1 MLKKLWKWNAKI
13 GGKLVNVDPD
23 AEWEDLKER
32 WKGMRKSPKEF
43 VRLYIEKVKENFQWL
58 KSYKDFPIYKIGS
71 GLILT
76 SIFITSVPEKISK
89 HLSTQRLK
97 YNLENCLN
105 CTYEQKLLM
114 IERYE
119 NRRKLEQ
126 YGAL

>member
-43 VRLYIEKVKENFQWL
+43 VRLYVEKVKENFQWL
-58 KSYKDFPIYKIGS
+58 KSYKDFPIYKIFS
-71 GLILT
+71 GLTLA
-76 SIFITSVPEKISK
+76 SIFITSVPEKISD

-97 YNLENCLN
+97 YNIQNCD
-105 CTYEQKLLM
+105 CTDEEKLDM

-119 NRRKLEQ
+119 NKKKIQQ
-126 YGAL
+126 YGGL

>member
-1 MLKKLWKWNAKI
+1 MMLKKLWKWNTKI

-23 AEWEDLKER
+23 AEWEDIKER

-58 KSYKDFPIYKIGS
+58 KSYKNFPIYKIFS
-71 GLILT
+71 GLTLA
-76 SIFITSVPEKISK
+76 SIFITSVPEKISD

-97 YNLENCLN
+97 YNIQNCD
-105 CTYEQKLLM
+105 CTDEEKLDM

-119 NRRKLEQ
+119 NKKKIQQ
-126 YGAL
+126 YGGL

>member
-1 MLKKLWKWNAKI
+1 MLKKLWRWYTKFF
-13 GGKLVNVDPD
+13 GKLINVDHD
-23 AEWEDLKER
+23 EEVADLKER

-89 HLSTQRLK
+89 HLSIQRLK
-97 YNLENCLN
+97 YNLENCD
-105 CTYEQKLLM
+105 CTDERKLLM
-114 IERYE
+114 IEEYE
-119 NRRKLEQ
+119 NKRKLEQ

>member
-43 VRLYIEKVKENFQWL
+43 VRLYVEKVKENFQWL
-58 KSYKDFPIYKIGS
+58 KSYKNFPIYKIFS
-71 GLILT
+71 GLTLA
-76 SIFITSVPEKISK
+76 SIFITSVPEKISD

-97 YNLENCLN
+97 YNIQNCD
-105 CTYEQKLLM
+105 CTDEEKLDI

-119 NRRKLEQ
+119 NKKKIQQ
-126 YGAL
+126 YGG

>member
-23 AEWEDLKER
+23 AEWEDLKQR

-58 KSYKDFPIYKIGS
+58 KSYKDFPIYKIFS
-71 GLILT
+71 GLTLA
-76 SIFITSVPEKISK
+76 SIFITSVPEKISD

-97 YNLENCLN
+97 YNIQNCD
-105 CTYEQKLLM
+105 CTDEEKLDI

-119 NRRKLEQ
+119 NKKKIQQ
-126 YGAL
+126 YGG

>member
-58 KSYKDFPIYKIGS
+58 KSYKDFPIYKIFS
-71 GLILT
+71 GLTLA
-76 SIFITSVPEKISK
+76 SIFITSVPEKISD

-97 YNLENCLN
+97 YNIQNCD
-105 CTYEQKLLM
+105 CTDEEKLDM

-119 NRRKLEQ
+119 NKKKIQQ
-126 YGAL
+126 YGGL

>member
-1 MLKKLWKWNAKI
+1 
-13 GGKLVNVDPD
+13 
-23 AEWEDLKER
+23 
-32 WKGMRKSPKEF
+32 MRKSPKEF
-43 VRLYIEKVKENFQWL
+43 VRLYIEKVKLNFQWL

-76 SIFITSVPEKISK
+76 SIFITSVPEKVSNYM
-89 HLSTQRLK
+89 STQRLK

-119 NRRKLEQ
+119 NRRKLEK